1 MGIVVNVTVL
11 IEDVI
16 AFIPFRSGFCL
27 LFRRLVAL
35 VLLVRCAGAC
45 RLLRGVSGRFSY
57 IL

>member
-1 MGIVVNVTVL
+1 MEPVL

-16 AFIPFRSGFCL
+16 AFIPFRSGFRL

-35 VLLVRCAGAC
+35 VLLVCCAGTC